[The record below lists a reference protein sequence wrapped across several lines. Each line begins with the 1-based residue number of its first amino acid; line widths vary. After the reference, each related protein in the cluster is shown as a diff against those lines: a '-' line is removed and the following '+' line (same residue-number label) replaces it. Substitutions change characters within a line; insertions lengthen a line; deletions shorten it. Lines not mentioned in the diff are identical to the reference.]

1 MEYDPDK
8 GQHFL
13 VDDDVLE
20 LEIETAALIK
30 KDKVIEIGAGKGIL
44 TRELVKRAGEVLAF
58 EIDERFLNELKEIKK
73 AKVIMGN
80 ALSYDWRNYNKIV
93 SNISYSLSE
102 PVIMKA
108 IWDGIEELTLIIGEN
123 FKELICSEESKIG
136 IITNLVYKVK
146 PISKVDRSSFNPS
159 PKVNSWLVKLF
170 LKKGSKI
177 ENLLKKIIF
186 RNGKIK
192 NSIIYSLVEEGFT
205 KKESKEILEK
215 MNLEETTLEK
225 PVASITGKF
234 ILILMEKLEGFL

>member
-136 IITNLVYKVK
+136 IITNLVYNVK